1 MLFRSEIVYVDG
13 TMKESE
19 NNIIWRAADL
29 LSVPSRQ
36 RIELRQQIAAL
47 SVAGLDM
54 VELTRDDIEVFG

>member
-1 MLFRSEIVYVDG
+1 MMWEIVYVDG

-47 SVAGLDM
+47 SSQM
-54 VELTRDDIEVFG
+54 V